1 MIPRREKPAHAKIP
15 ERTGVLRKAI
25 QFKILVGLEISLG
38 DVNCVFKCVMKD
50 IILLVLVRYN
60 MITEFRI

>member
-1 MIPRREKPAHAKIP
+1 MIARREKPVHAKIT

-25 QFKILVGLEISLG
+25 QFEILVGLEISLG
-38 DVNCVFKCVMKD
+38 DVNCGFKCVMKD